1 MLLVHGLPAHA
12 QLVRDVLPGP
22 ADAAR
27 VPHLERLELLDELP
41 ERRDGPQADLGI
53 RVPRC
58 PGEFRGLTH
67 ACQSTLT
74 VRGCQPRVPPPPAA
88 AATVG
93 GAAPGRSRPRS
104 RSTTYLASRGTP
116 GITFDAAEYWKNRPT
131 KYRPGSDPPPP
142 PPRRSPPPPPT

>member
-1 MLLVHGLPAHA
+1 SSLTSRPPLPPPREETPPRMLLVHGLPAHA

-74 VRGCQPRVPPPPAA
+74 VRGCQPRLTPLPAQ
-88 AATVG
+88 AATVS
-93 GAAPGRSRPRS
+93 GAAALRARATS
-104 RSTTYLASRGTP
+104 RSTTY
-116 GITFDAAEYWKNRPT
+116 I
-131 KYRPGSDPPPP
+131 
-142 PPRRSPPPPPT
+142 